1 MVSIVVLRGVG
12 EDGLVTSVV
21 LGLSDD
27 DVDEVVG
34 VGDVTT
40 VVLGTGLGN
49 MVGGR
54 VVAAAKGQES
64 KDKT

>member
-1 MVSIVVLRGVG
+1 MGDG
-12 EDGLVTSVV
+12 GLVTSVV
-21 LGLSDD
+21 LGLSD

-54 VVAAAKGQES
+54 VVAAEKNNN
-64 KDKT
+64 KKC